1 MSLAADRPVIQ
12 GSALEGGQTG
22 VMPVESSKSA
32 VAWGPIIGGAV
43 AATGITLILL
53 LLGSGVGL
61 TMVSPW
67 SGQSSSAATVG
78 VTAAIWLVVVQWL
91 SSAFGGYITG
101 RLRTKWAAVHTN
113 EVFFRDTAHG
123 FLSWALAT
131 VFVAGFLASSLSSL
145 AGAGASAAG
154 QAAMAAGVAGTS
166 AAAASSDT
174 PDASTS
180 YFTDALLRPQNVANR
195 ANEDDS
201 AAAAQISRI
210 LLQGAVNGSVPDGD
224 KTYIASIVSARTGL
238 SEADARARVDTV
250 LKQIDDAKVAAQ
262 EAADKARKAA
272 ATSALIGSLSLL
284 VGAFIAA
291 AAAAFGGHQRDEEDD
306 LIATSRGP
314 LV

>member
-1 MSLAADRPVIQ
+1 MSFAQDRGAAGER
-12 GSALEGGQTG
+12 AEL
-22 VMPVESSKSA
+22 MPVESSKPA
-32 VAWGPIIGGAV
+32 IAWGPIFGGGL
-43 AATGITLILL
+43 AATGMTLILL

-67 SGQSSSAATVG
+67 SGESSSAAAVG

-91 SSAFGGYITG
+91 SSALGGYLTG
-101 RLRTKWAAVHTN
+101 RLRTKWAAIHTD

-131 VFVAGFLASSLSSL
+131 VFVAGFLASSLTSL

-154 QAAMAAGVAGTS
+154 QAAMAAGAAGT
-166 AAAASSDT
+166 AAAASSDA
-174 PDASTS
+174 PDGPTA
-180 YFTDALLRPQNVANR
+180 YFTDALLRPRNVADR
-195 ANEDDS
+195 AGENDG
-201 AAAAQISRI
+201 AAAAEISRI
-210 LLQGAVNGSVPDGD
+210 LLQGAASDGVPDGD
-224 KTYIASIVSARTGL
+224 RTYIAGIVAARTGL

-250 LKQIDDAKVAAQ
+250 LKQIDDAKAAARA
-262 EAADKARKAA
+262 AADEARKAA

-291 AAAAFGGHQRDEEDD
+291 AAAAFGGRQRDEEED
-306 LIATSRGP
+306 LIAASRGP

>member
-1 MSLAADRPVIQ
+1 MSLAEERVIA
-12 GSALEGGQTG
+12 GNRTG
-22 VMPVESSKSA
+22 AMPVESSKPA
-32 VAWGPIIGGAV
+32 IAWGPIVGGAV

-67 SGQSSSAATVG
+67 SGESSSAATVG
-78 VTAAIWLVVVQWL
+78 ITAAIWLVVVQWL
-91 SSAFGGYITG
+91 SSALGGYLTG
-101 RLRTKWAAVHTN
+101 RLRTKWAVIHTN

-131 VFVAGFLASSLSSL
+131 VFVTGFLASSLTSL

-154 QAAMAAGVAGTS
+154 QAAMAAGVAGGS
-166 AAAASSDT
+166 AAAASASDT
-174 PDASTS
+174 DTAGPGMATA
-180 YFTDALLRPQNVANR
+180 YFTDALLRPQNISNR
-195 ANEDDS
+195 ASEDNG
-201 AAAAQISRI
+201 AATAEISRI
-210 LLQGAVNGSVPDGD
+210 LLQGAANGSVPDGD
-224 KTYIASIVSARTGL
+224 KTYIAGIVSARTGL

-262 EAADKARKAA
+262 AAADKARKAA

-291 AAAAFGGHQRDEEDD
+291 AAAAFGGHQRDEEED
-306 LIATSRGP
+306 LIATGRGP

>member
-1 MSLAADRPVIQ
+1 MSLAEDR
-12 GSALEGGQTG
+12 SALESGRAG

-32 VAWGPIIGGAV
+32 LAWGPIIGGAV

-67 SGQSSSAATVG
+67 AGESSSAATVG

-91 SSAFGGYITG
+91 SSAFGGYLTG
-101 RLRTKWAAVHTN
+101 RLRTKWAAIHTD

-131 VFVAGFLASSLSSL
+131 VFVAGFLASSLTSL
-145 AGAGASAAG
+145 AGAGASAVG
-154 QAAMAAGVAGTS
+154 QAAATAGVAGTAAVS
-166 AAAASSDT
+166 AGA
-174 PDASTS
+174 PDMSTS
-180 YFTDALLRPQNVANR
+180 YFTDALLRPENAANR
-195 ANEDDS
+195 ANEDNG
-201 AAAAQISRI
+201 AAAAEVSRI

-224 KTYIASIVSARTGL
+224 KTYIAGIVAARTGL

-250 LKQIDDAKVAAQ
+250 LKQIDDAKTAAQ
-262 EAADKARKAA
+262 AAADKARKAA

-291 AAAAFGGHQRDEEDD
+291 AAAAFGGHQRDEEED

>member
-1 MSLAADRPVIQ
+1 MSLAEERVVAGNR
-12 GSALEGGQTG
+12 TG
-22 VMPVESSKSA
+22 AMPVESSKPA
-32 VAWGPIIGGAV
+32 IAWGPIVGGAV

-67 SGQSSSAATVG
+67 SGESSSAATVG
-78 VTAAIWLVVVQWL
+78 ITAAIWLVVVQWL
-91 SSAFGGYITG
+91 SSALGGYLTG
-101 RLRTKWAAVHTN
+101 RLRTKWAVIHTN

-131 VFVAGFLASSLSSL
+131 VFVAGFLASSLTSL

-154 QAAMAAGVAGTS
+154 QAAMAAGAAGGS
-166 AAAASSDT
+166 AAAASASDT
-174 PDASTS
+174 DTAGPGMATA
-180 YFTDALLRPQNVANR
+180 YFTDALLRPQNISNR
-195 ANEDDS
+195 ASEDNG
-201 AAAAQISRI
+201 AATAEISRI
-210 LLQGAVNGSVPDGD
+210 LLQGAANGSVPDGD
-224 KTYIASIVSARTGL
+224 KTYIAGIVSARTGL

-262 EAADKARKAA
+262 AAADKARKAA

-291 AAAAFGGHQRDEEDD
+291 AAAAFGGHQRDEEED
-306 LIATSRGP
+306 LIATGRGP